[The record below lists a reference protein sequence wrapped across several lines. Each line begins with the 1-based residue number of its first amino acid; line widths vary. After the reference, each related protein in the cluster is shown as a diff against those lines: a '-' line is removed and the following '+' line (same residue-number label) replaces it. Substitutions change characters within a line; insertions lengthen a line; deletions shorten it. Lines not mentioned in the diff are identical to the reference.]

1 MDVES
6 ETTPEML
13 AERIRTTLESLA
25 RGHFIEWGDKS
36 FTRIDM
42 PTIKALQKLF
52 FGGSHAGI

>member
-1 MDVES
+1 MPNKT
-6 ETTPEML
+6 ETTPEMI

-36 FTRIDM
+36 FTRIDV

-52 FGGSHAGI
+52 FGDSND